1 MTENSSQKNAADAGK
16 TENEEISFADLFE
29 MEENSSVSR
38 VGDVIM
44 GTIVGVVDDHVLV
57 DIGDKAESYIPLSEF
72 HTEGEEVDVN
82 IGDSF
87 EVFVEKRKEEGGL
100 LLSRE
105 KAIGI
110 KVWEEIA
117 KIQADDGTID
127 GKIENRVKGGMSVDI
142 GVPAFLPYS
151 QIDLRPVKDLDALIG
166 ETFPFKILK
175 FNRKRNNVVI
185 SRRAILEQEREKMR
199 SEMRTNLEEG
209 MVVKGTVTNITDYGL
224 FIDLGGM
231 DGLCHITDL
240 SWGRVSHPSKLY
252 KVSDEIDVK
261 ILKYDKDSDR
271 VSLGIKQLRPD
282 PWATVTERY
291 PVGSKTVGKVVSIT
305 DYGVFVEIEE
315 GVEGLIH
322 ISEMTWSKKPR
333 HPSKLVA
340 VSDEIEV
347 MVLNIETETK
357 RISLG
362 MKQLQ
367 PNPWDLVSENYPVG
381 SIIEGKIK
389 NITDFGIFIGIEEGI
404 DGLIHVSDLS
414 WTERIKHP
422 TEKYAKS
429 DTIQAVVLKI
439 DRENERFSLGVKQLE
454 PDPWQAALNNYPSG
468 AIVEGKITNVT
479 DFGIFVQLEEGVEGL
494 VHVSEIS
501 KEKINTPVG
510 MYNVDDNLQ
519 VMVINVSSKDRK
531 IGLSIK
537 ALDSSSEEGSAEDYK
552 KKQASG
558 PSTLGDLLKAAE
570 AEAAPEADAADAD
583 AAPESEV
590 EAEVAAEPEADAT
603 EAEAAPETDAAD
615 ADAAPEPEVETE
627 AAEPEADVAEA
638 AAAPEP
644 EAEAEAAAPEAEAA
658 DAAVAPEQEVEA
670 EAAEPE
676 ADVADAAIAPEPEAK
691 AEEAADDETEAETT
705 PEEDTS
711 ETEED
716 SDKEKE

>member
-615 ADAAPEPEVETE
+615 ADVAPEPEVETE

>member
-1 MTENSSQKNAADAGK
+1 MTENSTEKNVSEAGK
-16 TENEEISFADLFE
+16 KGSEEMSFADLFE
-29 MEENSSVSR
+29 MEENSSVSK
-38 VGDVIM
+38 VGDVIQ
-44 GTIVGVVDDHVLV
+44 GTIVGIVDDHVLV

-72 HTEGEEVDVN
+72 RTEGEEPEIN

-117 KIQADDGTID
+117 KIQAEDGTID
-127 GKIENRVKGGMSVDI
+127 GKVENRVKGGMSVDI

-185 SRRAILEQEREKMR
+185 SRRAILEKEREKMR
-199 SEMRTNLEEG
+199 EDMRSTLEEG
-209 MVVKGTVTNITDYGL
+209 MVVNGTVTNITDYGL

-240 SWGRVSHPSKLY
+240 SWGRVSHPAKLY
-252 KVSDEIDVK
+252 KVGDEIDVK
-261 ILKYDKDSDR
+261 ILKYDQDSDR

-291 PVGSKTVGKVVSIT
+291 PIGSKTVGKVVSIT
-305 DYGVFVEIEE
+305 DYGVFVELEE

-340 VSDEIEV
+340 VSDEVEV

-362 MKQLQ
+362 MKQLH

-422 TEKYAKS
+422 TEKYAKG

-439 DRENERFSLGVKQLE
+439 DRENERFSLGIKQLE
-454 PDPWQAALNNYPSG
+454 PDPWQAALNNYPAG
-468 AIVEGKITNVT
+468 AVVEGKITNVT

-510 MYNVDDNLQ
+510 MYNVGDNLQ
-519 VMVINVSSKDRK
+519 VKVINVSSKDRK

-537 ALDSSSEEGSAEDYK
+537 ALDEDAGEDSTKDYK
-552 KKQASG
+552 KKQAAG
-558 PSTLGDLLKAAE
+558 PATIGDLLKEELESKGTSSKTEAKAAE
-570 AEAAPEADAADAD
+570 EPVAPVAQAAEEVKAEAAP
-583 AAPESEV
+583 
-590 EAEVAAEPEADAT
+590 AEE
-603 EAEAAPETDAAD
+603 
-615 ADAAPEPEVETE
+615 
-627 AAEPEADVAEA
+627 
-638 AAAPEP
+638 
-644 EAEAEAAAPEAEAA
+644 EAEAA
-658 DAAVAPEQEVEA
+658 DEA
-670 EAAEPE
+670 ESPA
-676 ADVADAAIAPEPEAK
+676 
-691 AEEAADDETEAETT
+691 EAETGEDK
-705 PEEDTS
+705 PETDE
-711 ETEED
+711 
-716 SDKEKE
+716 DKE

>member
-1 MTENSSQKNAADAGK
+1 MTKNSTQENVADTGH
-16 TENEEISFADLFE
+16 NEAEEMSFADLFE
-29 MEENSSVSR
+29 MEENSSVSK

-44 GTIVGVVDDHVLV
+44 GTVVGVVDDHVLV

-72 HTEGEEVDVN
+72 RTEGEEQEIK
-82 IGDSF
+82 IGDTF

-127 GKIENRVKGGMSVDI
+127 GRIENRVKGGMSVDI

-166 ETFPFKILK
+166 QTFPFKILK

-185 SRRAILEQEREKMR
+185 SRRAILEEDRAKMR
-199 SEMRTNLEEG
+199 ADMRTSLEEG
-209 MVVKGTVTNITDYGL
+209 MIVKGAVTNITDYGL

-240 SWGRVSHPSKLY
+240 SWGRVSHPAKLY
-252 KVSDEIDVK
+252 KVGDEIDVK
-261 ILKYDKDSDR
+261 ILKYDQESDR

-282 PWATVTERY
+282 PWATVSERY
-291 PVGSKTVGKVVSIT
+291 PIGSKTIGKVVSIT
-305 DYGVFVEIEE
+305 DYGVFIELEE

-340 VSDEIEV
+340 VGEEIEV

-362 MKQLQ
+362 MKQLN

-422 TEKYAKS
+422 TEKYAKG

-439 DRENERFSLGVKQLE
+439 DRENERFSLGIKQLE
-454 PDPWQAALNNYPSG
+454 PDPWQAALNNYPAG

-501 KEKINTPVG
+501 KEKITTPVG
-510 MYNVDDNLQ
+510 MYNVGDNLQ
-519 VMVINVSSKDRK
+519 VKVINVSSKDRK

-537 ALDSSSEEGSAEDYK
+537 ALDEDGGEDSIKDYK

-558 PSTLGDLLKAAE
+558 PATIGDLLKE
-570 AEAAPEADAADAD
+570 EMESKETSSKAEAA
-583 AAPESEV
+583 S
-590 EAEVAAEPEADAT
+590 T
-603 EAEAAPETDAAD
+603 E
-615 ADAAPEPEVETE
+615 ETE
-627 AAEPEADVAEA
+627 PAE
-638 AAAPEP
+638 
-644 EAEAEAAAPEAEAA
+644 EAEAEPAAKAKAKPAAKAKAEPAA
-658 DAAVAPEQEVEA
+658 KAKAEPADDVAAED
-670 EAAEPE
+670 AEPE
-676 ADVADAAIAPEPEAK
+676 
-691 AEEAADDETEAETT
+691 T
-705 PEEDTS
+705 
-711 ETEED
+711 
-716 SDKEKE
+716 DKE

>member
-1 MTENSSQKNAADAGK
+1 MTENSTQKNVSDAGQK
-16 TENEEISFADLFE
+16 GSEEMSFADLFE
-29 MEENSSVSR
+29 MEENSSVSK

-44 GTIVGVVDDHVLV
+44 GTVVGVVDDHVLV

-72 HTEGEEVDVN
+72 RTEGEEPEIN

-117 KIQADDGTID
+117 KIQAEDGTID

-151 QIDLRPVKDLDALIG
+151 QIDLRPVKDLDSLIG

-185 SRRAILEQEREKMR
+185 SRRAILEKDREKMR
-199 SEMRTNLEEG
+199 DDMRKSLEEG

-240 SWGRVSHPSKLY
+240 SWGRVSHPAKLY
-252 KVSDEIDVK
+252 KVGDEIDVK
-261 ILKYDKDSDR
+261 ILKYDHESDR
-271 VSLGIKQLRPD
+271 VSLGIKQMRPD

-291 PVGSKTVGKVVSIT
+291 PLGSKTVGKVVSIT
-305 DYGVFVEIEE
+305 DYGVFVELEE

-340 VSDEIEV
+340 VSDEVEV

-362 MKQLQ
+362 MKQLH

-422 TEKYAKS
+422 TEKYAKG

-439 DRENERFSLGVKQLE
+439 DRENERFSLGIKQLE
-454 PDPWQAALNNYPSG
+454 PDPWQAALNNYPTG

-510 MYNVDDNLQ
+510 MYNVGDNLQ
-519 VMVINVSSKDRK
+519 VKVINVSSKDRK

-537 ALDSSSEEGSAEDYK
+537 ALDDEPGEDSIKDYK

-558 PSTLGDLLKAAE
+558 PATIGDLLKEELESKETSSKGEAKSAEEPSAPAEQEVGEEKVE
-570 AEAAPEADAADAD
+570 AEAATP
-583 AAPESEV
+583 
-590 EAEVAAEPEADAT
+590 AEQET
-603 EAEAAPETDAAD
+603 EEEK
-615 ADAAPEPEVETE
+615 VETE
-627 AAEPEADVAEA
+627 AAAVEL
-638 AAAPEP
+638 
-644 EAEAEAAAPEAEAA
+644 EAEE
-658 DAAVAPEQEVEA
+658 
-670 EAAEPE
+670 
-676 ADVADAAIAPEPEAK
+676 
-691 AEEAADDETEAETT
+691 EAETT
-705 PEEDTS
+705 DEVEAGDDEPETDK
-711 ETEED
+711 
-716 SDKEKE
+716 DKE

>member
-1 MTENSSQKNAADAGK
+1 MVDESLNKNADDG
-16 TENEEISFADLFE
+16 EEEMGFADLFE
-29 MEENSSVSR
+29 MEENSTVSK
-38 VGDVIM
+38 VGDVLM
-44 GTIVGVVDDHVLV
+44 GTVVGVVDDHVLV

-72 HTEGEEVDVN
+72 RTEEGDVTFN
-82 IGDSF
+82 IGDTF

-117 KIQADDGTID
+117 KIQAEDRTIE
-127 GKIENRVKGGMSVDI
+127 GKIESRVKGGMSVDI

-151 QIDLRPVKDLDALIG
+151 QIDLRPVKDLDALINKS
-166 ETFPFKILK
+166 FDFKILK

-185 SRRAILEQEREKMR
+185 SRRAILEVDRNALRDEMR
-199 SEMRTNLEEG
+199 SSLEEG
-209 MVVKGTVTNITDYGL
+209 VVVKGAVTNITDYGL

-252 KVSDEIDVK
+252 KVGDEIEVK
-261 ILKYDKDSDR
+261 VLKYDKEHDR
-271 VSLGIKQLRPD
+271 VSLGVKQLRAD

-291 PVGSKTVGKVVSIT
+291 PLGSKTVGKVVSIT

-340 VSDEIEV
+340 VADEVEV

-367 PNPWDLVSENYPVG
+367 PNPWDVVVENYPIG

-389 NITDFGIFIGIEEGI
+389 NITDFGVFIGIEEGI

-422 TEKYAKS
+422 SEKYAKGE
-429 DTIQAVVLKI
+429 TIQAVVLKI
-439 DRENERFSLGVKQLE
+439 DRENERFSLGIKQLE
-454 PDPWQAALNNYPSG
+454 PDPWVAAVDKYPMG
-468 AIVEGKITNVT
+468 TAIEGTITNVT
-479 DFGIFVQLEEGVEGL
+479 DFGVFVQLEEGIEGL
-494 VHVSEIS
+494 IHVSEIS

-510 MYNVDDNLQ
+510 LYNVGDPLK
-519 VMVINVSSKDRK
+519 VMVINVSAKDRK
-531 IGLSIK
+531 IGLSLK
-537 ALDSSSEEGSAEDYK
+537 ALEEGGSEGNYEEYK

-558 PSTLGDLLKAAE
+558 PATIGDLLKE
-570 AEAAPEADAADAD
+570 EIENK
-583 AAPESEV
+583 ESK
-590 EAEVAAEPEADAT
+590 
-603 EAEAAPETDAAD
+603 
-615 ADAAPEPEVETE
+615 
-627 AAEPEADVAEA
+627 
-638 AAAPEP
+638 
-644 EAEAEAAAPEAEAA
+644 
-658 DAAVAPEQEVEA
+658 EQ
-670 EAAEPE
+670 
-676 ADVADAAIAPEPEAK
+676 
-691 AEEAADDETEAETT
+691 AEEESAE
-705 PEEDTS
+705 
-711 ETEED
+711 
-716 SDKEKE
+716 

>member
-1 MTENSSQKNAADAGK
+1 MTENSTQKNVSDADKKGS
-16 TENEEISFADLFE
+16 EEMSFADLFE
-29 MEENSSVSR
+29 MEENSSVSK

-44 GTIVGVVDDHVLV
+44 GTVVGVVDDHVLV

-72 HTEGEEVDVN
+72 RMEGEEPEIN

-151 QIDLRPVKDLDALIG
+151 QIDLRPVKDLDSLIG

-185 SRRAILEQEREKMR
+185 SRRAILEKDREKMR
-199 SEMRTNLEEG
+199 DDMRKSLEEG

-240 SWGRVSHPSKLY
+240 SWGRVSHPAKLY
-252 KVSDEIDVK
+252 KVGDEIDVK
-261 ILKYDKDSDR
+261 ILKYDHESDR
-271 VSLGIKQLRPD
+271 VSLGIKQMRPD

-291 PVGSKTVGKVVSIT
+291 PLGSKTVGKVVSIT
-305 DYGVFVEIEE
+305 DYGVFVELEE

-340 VSDEIEV
+340 VGDEVEV

-362 MKQLQ
+362 MKQLH

-422 TEKYAKS
+422 TEKYAKG

-439 DRENERFSLGVKQLE
+439 DRENERFSLGIKQLE
-454 PDPWQAALNNYPSG
+454 PDPWQAALNNYPTG

-510 MYNVDDNLQ
+510 MYNVGDNLQ
-519 VMVINVSSKDRK
+519 VKVINVSSKDRK

-537 ALDSSSEEGSAEDYK
+537 ALDDEPGEDSLKDYK

-558 PSTLGDLLKAAE
+558 PATIGDLLKEELESKETSSKGEAKAAEEPTAPVEQEAEEEKVE
-570 AEAAPEADAADAD
+570 AEAATP
-583 AAPESEV
+583 
-590 EAEVAAEPEADAT
+590 AEPET
-603 EAEAAPETDAAD
+603 EEEK
-615 ADAAPEPEVETE
+615 VETE
-627 AAEPEADVAEA
+627 AAAAEL
-638 AAAPEP
+638 
-644 EAEAEAAAPEAEAA
+644 EAEE
-658 DAAVAPEQEVEA
+658 
-670 EAAEPE
+670 
-676 ADVADAAIAPEPEAK
+676 
-691 AEEAADDETEAETT
+691 EAETT
-705 PEEDTS
+705 DEAEAGDDEPETDK
-711 ETEED
+711 
-716 SDKEKE
+716 DKE

>member
-1 MTENSSQKNAADAGK
+1 MTENSTEKNEAEVGM
-16 TENEEISFADLFE
+16 EGSEEMSFADLFE
-29 MEENSSVSR
+29 MDENSAVSK
-38 VGDVIM
+38 VGDVVM
-44 GTIVGVVDDHVLV
+44 GMIVSIVDNHAMV

-72 HTEGEEVDVN
+72 LTDGEKDEVNV
-82 IGDSF
+82 GDSY

-166 ETFPFKILK
+166 QTFPFKILK

-185 SRRAILEQEREKMR
+185 SRRAILEKEREKMR
-199 SEMRTNLEEG
+199 DTMRTSLEEG
-209 MVVKGTVTNITDYGL
+209 MVVKGAVTNITDYGL

-240 SWGRVSHPSKLY
+240 SWGRVSHPAKLY
-252 KVSDEIDVK
+252 KVGDEIDVK
-261 ILKYDKDSDR
+261 ILKYDQESDR
-271 VSLGIKQLRPD
+271 VSLGIKQLKPD
-282 PWATVTERY
+282 PWATVDERY
-291 PVGSKTVGKVVSIT
+291 PIGSKTVGKVVSIT
-305 DYGVFVEIEE
+305 DYGVFIELEE

-322 ISEMTWSKKPR
+322 ISEMTWSRKPR
-333 HPSKLVA
+333 HPSKIVA
-340 VSDEIEV
+340 VGDEIEV
-347 MVLNIETETK
+347 MVLNIETESK

-362 MKQLQ
+362 MKQLHQ
-367 PNPWDLVSENYPVG
+367 NPWDLVSENYPVG

-439 DRENERFSLGVKQLE
+439 DRENERFSLGIKQLE
-454 PDPWQAALNNYPSG
+454 PDPWMAALNNFPGG
-468 AIVEGKITNVT
+468 AIVEGSITNVT

-501 KEKINTPVG
+501 KEKVTTPVG
-510 MYNVDDNLQ
+510 MYNVGEKLK
-519 VMVINVSSKDRK
+519 VKVINVSSKDRK

-537 ALDSSSEEGSAEDYK
+537 ALDEGSSEDSIQDYK
-552 KKQASG
+552 KKQAAG
-558 PSTLGDLLKAAE
+558 PSTIGDLLKTQM
-570 AEAAPEADAADAD
+570 
-583 AAPESEV
+583 ESKE
-590 EAEVAAEPEADAT
+590 
-603 EAEAAPETDAAD
+603 
-615 ADAAPEPEVETE
+615 
-627 AAEPEADVAEA
+627 
-638 AAAPEP
+638 
-644 EAEAEAAAPEAEAA
+644 EAAAPEEETAEAA
-658 DAAVAPEQEVEA
+658 SEEPAAEVEA
-670 EAAEPE
+670 A
-676 ADVADAAIAPEPEAK
+676 
-691 AEEAADDETEAETT
+691 
-705 PEEDTS
+705 PEEDAADAGDAA
-711 ETEED
+711 EK
-716 SDKEKE
+716 DKE